1 MKRILFCIMAAVVV
15 LTTACEKDDMIG
27 QKQMII
33 TTENFGR
40 VVLLMA
46 GSGTMTIDWGDGTE
60 IETHTLSAFDGYWY
74 ASVPPFG
81 YPPFYSKGKDKYL
94 YYNDYSATSVRTITI
109 TGENIT
115 HLGLGEKW
123 DWRHQLTKLNVS
135 RNVALTYLKCCV
147 TQLKDLDV
155 SRNVALTYLECGG
168 NQLTNLDVSRNVAL
182 NYLECESNQLT
193 NLDVSKNTVLEWLS
207 CSRNQLSSLDMTNN
221 TALKMLVCDNNQLS
235 SLDVSK
241 NAELK
246 FLSCGSNQLTNLDV
260 SKNTELESLYCSMNK
275 LMNLDV
281 GGTASLRILNIF
293 SNQLSTNALNN
304 IFGMLNSNNIDDY
317 KTINITDNPGTDDCN
332 RSIAEKKGWIVR
344 DKNDS

>member
-1 MKRILFCIMAAVVV
+1 
-15 LTTACEKDDMIG
+15 
-27 QKQMII
+27 
-33 TTENFGR
+33 
-40 VVLLMA
+40 
-46 GSGTMTIDWGDGTE
+46 
-60 IETHTLSAFDGYWY
+60 
-74 ASVPPFG
+74 
-81 YPPFYSKGKDKYL
+81 
-94 YYNDYSATSVRTITI
+94 
-109 TGENIT
+109 
-115 HLGLGEKW
+115 
-123 DWRHQLTKLNVS
+123 
-135 RNVALTYLKCCV
+135 
-147 TQLKDLDV
+147 
-155 SRNVALTYLECGG
+155 
-168 NQLTNLDVSRNVAL
+168 
-182 NYLECESNQLT
+182 
-193 NLDVSKNTVLEWLS
+193 
-207 CSRNQLSSLDMTNN
+207 
-221 TALKMLVCDNNQLS
+221 MLVCDNNQLS